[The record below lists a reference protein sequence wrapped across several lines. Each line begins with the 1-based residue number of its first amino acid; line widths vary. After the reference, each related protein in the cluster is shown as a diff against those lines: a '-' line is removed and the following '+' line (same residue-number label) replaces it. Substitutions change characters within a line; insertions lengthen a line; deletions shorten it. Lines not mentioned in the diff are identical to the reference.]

1 MTPTEPR
8 PLRRGGYVLLGEPPA
23 LRAPDG
29 RFLRLHQVPAGRGRA
44 LRRYLDRVGDVVAER
59 ERAAAATRWPVGRR
73 RIAVPGRDRLSR
85 LLADELRRSGAEVC
99 ADGADLVLD
108 VRDAPGAPDRRPHS
122 ATPVLRGHR
131 EGEQFHLLP
140 LVLDGTEATPD
151 QVRRRRLAAAPA
163 APELATWLA
172 APVRTRPLRAPLRA
186 VVAARCLTVLTD
198 WAADA
203 PALATHRRTL
213 WILEP
218 DLRAHGHV
226 VLGFDEPAPRE
237 QP

>member
-1 MTPTEPR
+1 MTPTDPR
-8 PLRRGGYVLLGEPPA
+8 PLRRGGHVLLGEPPA

-29 RFLRLHQVPAGRGRA
+29 RFLRLHQVPDGRGRA

-59 ERAAAATRWPVGRR
+59 ERAAAATRWPPGRR

-85 LLADELRRSGAEVC
+85 LLADELRRSGAEIC
-99 ADGADLVLD
+99 TDDADLLLD
-108 VRDAPGAPDRRPHS
+108 VRDRPYAPGTPTS
-122 ATPVLRGHR
+122 TPVLRGHR
-131 EGEQFHLLP
+131 EGEQLHLLP

-163 APELATWLA
+163 APELAGWLA

-203 PALATHRRTL
+203 PALAAHRCTL

-218 DLRAHGHV
+218 DLRAHSHV

-237 QP
+237 RP

>member
-1 MTPTEPR
+1 MTPTAPR
-8 PLRRGGYVLLGEPPA
+8 PLRRGGHVLLGEPPA
-23 LRAPDG
+23 LRTPEG
-29 RFLRLHQVPAGRGRA
+29 RFLRLHQVPDGRGRD
-44 LRRYLDRVGDVVAER
+44 LRRYLGRVGDVLAER
-59 ERAAAATRWPVGRR
+59 EHAAAATRWPVGRR

-85 LLADELRRSGAEVC
+85 LLAAELRRSGAEVC
-99 ADGADLVLD
+99 TDGADLVLD
-108 VRDAPGAPDRRPHS
+108 VRDAPRDDDRWPHS

-140 LVLDGTEATPD
+140 LVLDGSEPTPD

-163 APELATWLA
+163 APELAAWLA

-186 VVAARCLTVLTD
+186 VAAARCLTVLAD

-203 PALATHRRTL
+203 PEVAAHRRTL

-218 DLRAHGHV
+218 DLRAHAHT

-237 QP
+237 PA